1 MPSDIELLARLGL
14 AALLGGAVGVEREV
28 ADQPAG
34 LRTHI
39 LLSIGACLFTLVS
52 AYGWGDVGGANDPS
66 RMAAQIVSG
75 IGFLGAGAI
84 LRQSLSIRGVTTA
97 ASIWSTAALGVAV
110 GAGEYV
116 IGVGATVLILGTLV
130 GLRTVRNRL
139 RRVSVNQGELMVRTL
154 PNFDL
159 RDLFAA
165 AQEQGVIVRGLDH
178 EHGQDGDLV
187 TLLIKTPRGVPI
199 ERFCERVM
207 QLDGVREVD
216 FES

>member
-1 MPSDIELLARLGL
+1 MPSDLELLARLAL
-14 AALLGGAVGVEREV
+14 AAVLGGAVGAEREL

-39 LLSIGACLFTLVS
+39 LLSVGACLFTLVS
-52 AYGWGDVGGANDPS
+52 AYGFVGADPT
-66 RMAAQIVSG
+66 RIAAQVVSG

-116 IGVGATVLILGTLV
+116 IGVGGTVLILGTLT
-130 GLRTVRNRL
+130 GLRAVRNRL
-139 RRVSVNQGELMVRTL
+139 RRVSVSQGELMVRTL

-159 RDLFAA
+159 RILFAA
-165 AQEQGVIVRGLDH
+165 AQDLGVTVRGLDH
-178 EHGQDGDLV
+178 ERDQDGDLI